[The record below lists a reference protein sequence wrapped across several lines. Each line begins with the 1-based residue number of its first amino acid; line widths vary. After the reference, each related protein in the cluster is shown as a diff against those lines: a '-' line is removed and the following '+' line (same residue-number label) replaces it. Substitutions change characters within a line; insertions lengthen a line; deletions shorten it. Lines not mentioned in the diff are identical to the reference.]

1 MNELDALYEQL
12 KTLYG
17 DINEDLLSGVRS
29 RMSELETSVNDLT
42 SARDDLSRRLSES
55 ERNLSDLRGRVTDM
69 LLKRSEAEQ
78 ENKEI
83 LDKDESEEIDDYPRL
98 KLKEGE

>member
-17 DINEDLLSGVRS
+17 DINEDLLSSVRS

-42 SARDDLSRRLSES
+42 SARDDLSARLSES

-83 LDKDESEEIDDYPRL
+83 LDKDESEETDDYPRL

>member
-17 DINEDLLSGVRS
+17 DINEDLLSSVRS
-29 RMSELETSVNDLT
+29 HMSELETSVNDLT
-42 SARDDLSRRLSES
+42 RARDDLSGRLSES
-55 ERNLSDLRGRVTDM
+55 EKNLSDLRGRVTDM

-78 ENKEI
+78 ENKDI

>member
-17 DINEDLLSGVRS
+17 DIDEDLLSGVRS
-29 RMSELETSVNDLT
+29 RMNELETSVNDLT
-42 SARDDLSRRLSES
+42 SARDDLSGRLSES
-55 ERNLSDLRGRVTDM
+55 EKNLSDLRGRVTDM